1 MRNLV
6 KLTFLFPLLLF
17 CACQK
22 KPVQILVERIEIT
35 PSPVTFFV
43 GDQVDVSIECYPQ
56 NATNLK
62 ELTTHITMPSVA
74 SFQNG
79 KLAALAPGTCY
90 LVAECGKLSHQAKIL
105 VYPGYFTKA
114 GTKYGVDAATGYLFY
129 MGESTP
135 QELQLTLTYNEP
147 NGETQNFWIHLS
159 YSDLGKTINFMENM
173 GGNMV
178 AIYKNNNEDG
188 YTVAYPAEDG
198 TPVIKLAD
206 WGDTDARLT
215 MGTLKVEDLGASTYS
230 VEADFALSNGY
241 TFTASW
247 EGTASMKKE

>member
-1 MRNLV
+1 MKT
-6 KLTFLFPLLLF
+6 KLFLGLCLAAGLLT
-17 CACQK
+17 ACHK
-22 KPVQILVERIEIT
+22 KPVEIKVERIEFVPASYKMFT
-35 PSPVTFFV
+35 GDEQGVTV
-43 GDQVDVSIECYPQ
+43 QCYP
-56 NATNLK
+56 NTATNLDQ
-62 ELTTHITMPSVA
+62 LSVSLSNTRVA
-74 SFQNG
+74 DFVGG
-79 KLAALAPGTCY
+79 KLKAKAAGTSA
-90 LVAECGKLSHQAKIL
+90 LQARCGDAYAQARIL

-135 QELQLTLTYNEP
+135 QELQLTLTYNES

-159 YSDLGKTINFMENM
+159 CSDLGKTINFMENM

-215 MGTLKVEDLGASTYS
+215 KGTLKVEDLGGSTYS